1 MKLKM
6 SEKSLFAILL
16 RSPWWVSLLIVA
28 AFVLVSGALLPAPYV
43 AYGVMGGFPFLVIA
57 LIAAWRQRH
66 APSAARLAERLA
78 QAGAMSWR
86 EFAPQVE
93 QAYVR
98 QGYTVMR
105 LDGEAADF
113 RLERRGQAWLVSG
126 RRWKAANLGAQA
138 LRNLQTACEQQGARG
153 VYLSLGPV
161 SQAAEYQAKAAGIE
175 LVCGQALGLLLAN

>member
-43 AYGVMGGFPFLVIA
+43 AYGVIGGFPFLVIA

-66 APSAARLAERLA
+66 APSAARLAELLA

-86 EFAPQVE
+86 EFALRVE
-93 QAYVR
+93 QVFVR

-105 LDGEAADF
+105 LEGESADF
-113 RLERRGQAWLVSG
+113 RLERRGQATLLSC
-126 RRWKAANLGAQA
+126 RRWKAANHGVEA
-138 LRNLQTACEQQGARG
+138 LRSLQAACEQQGARG

-161 SQAAEYQAKAAGIE
+161 SGAAERQAKAAGIE
-175 LVCGQALGLLLAN
+175 LLHGPALGLLLAR